1 MGTDDRF
8 DPHLGLLETTDRL
21 VEELTMHN
29 LKARERLREGI
40 AWLEA
45 RRDGAD
51 DAEHADIEI
60 LIAQC
65 HDALKR
71 MESLRG
77 AYQDVRAINAA
88 AHAEHV
94 EWLEK
99 RMLGGTES
107 PQERR
112 ERAERLERLRVE
124 RQARMGEL
132 RRRAEEAGRPPQIE
146 GEDGSRGAG

>member
-1 MGTDDRF
+1 MGTDDRP
-8 DPHLGLLETTDRL
+8 DPHLGFLELTDQI
-21 VEELTMHN
+21 VEELALHN

-45 RRDGAD
+45 RRSDAD
-51 DAEHADIEI
+51 AGENADIEI
-60 LIAQC
+60 LLAQC

-88 AHAEHV
+88 AHAEHI
-94 EWLEK
+94 EWLER

-107 PQERR
+107 PAEVRD
-112 ERAERLERLRVE
+112 RARRLEALRVE
-124 RQARMGEL
+124 REARLGEL
-132 RRRAEEAGRPPQIE
+132 RRRSQEPHVD
-146 GEDGSRGAG
+146 GEDGAR

>member
-1 MGTDDRF
+1 MGTDDRT
-8 DPHLGLLETTDRL
+8 DPHLSFLEMSDRL

-29 LKARERLREGI
+29 LRARDRVREGI

-45 RRDGAD
+45 RRAD
-51 DAEHADIEI
+51 ADEAEHGDIEI
-60 LIAQC
+60 LVAQC

-88 AHAEHV
+88 AHAEHL
-94 EWLEK
+94 EWLDK
-99 RMLGGTES
+99 RILGGTES
-107 PQERR
+107 PEERI
-112 ERAERLERLRVE
+112 ERAQRLERLREE

-132 RRRAEEAGRPPQIE
+132 RRRADEAQRPPQTD
-146 GEDGSRGAG
+146 GEDGAR

>member
-1 MGTDDRF
+1 MGTDDRP
-8 DPHLGLLETTDRL
+8 DPHLGFLELTDQL
-21 VEELTMHN
+21 VEDLVMHN

-45 RRDGAD
+45 RRADAD
-51 DAEHADIEI
+51 DAENADIEI
-60 LIAQC
+60 LLAQC

-88 AHAEHV
+88 AHAEHL
-94 EWLEK
+94 EWLDK

-107 PQERR
+107 PEERI
-112 ERAERLERLRVE
+112 ERARRLEALREE

-132 RRRAEEAGRPPQIE
+132 RRRSEEAQRPPRAE
-146 GEDGSRGAG
+146 GEDGVR